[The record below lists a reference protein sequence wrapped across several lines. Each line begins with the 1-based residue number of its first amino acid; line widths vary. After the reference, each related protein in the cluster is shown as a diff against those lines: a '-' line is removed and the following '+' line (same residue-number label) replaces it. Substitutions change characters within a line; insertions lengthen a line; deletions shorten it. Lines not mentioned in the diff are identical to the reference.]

1 MNCLISCPLGFVSV
15 EHRDGV
21 VVGCEILPKET
32 TPAVVCVDESHEM
45 CRAIERYFL
54 QQGNLSGI
62 EVAFEEGTAFQ
73 RAVWEAIRG
82 IPMGETRSYGQI
94 AAMIERPK
102 AVRAVGG
109 ALNRNPIWLIVPC
122 HRVVGADGSMTGY
135 AGGVATKEWLLWFER
150 GLVKPA

>member
-1 MNCLISCPLGFVSV
+1 MTCLISCPLGFVSI
-15 EHRDGV
+15 EQRDGV
-21 VVGCEILPKET
+21 VVGCEVLSKET
-32 TPAVVCVDESHEM
+32 KPAEACVDETHEV
-45 CRAIERYFL
+45 CRAVDLYF
-54 QQGNLSGI
+54 QQKGALNEI
-62 EVAFEEGTAFQ
+62 PVAFEVGTPFQ
-73 RAVWEAIRG
+73 RSVWEAIRA

-94 AAMIERPK
+94 AKMIERPK

-135 AGGVATKEWLLWFER
+135 AGGIEAKEWLLWFER